1 MVKLNE
7 EQSKL
12 AEKLKQT
19 EDKLVEVN
27 KYVVKKLAG
36 INKDVVDKLAE
47 KLKEDE
53 KSNLTKKQKE
63 VEDARLIKKAKL
75 INEPEWDKFRRR
87 YIGPFQFLL
96 VSLITSESLLA
107 FWMYG
112 LVFSTNA
119 FDTINNE
126 RIVVGS
132 LSIAVLI
139 AVLVVFSVVYN
150 IKKSHGDCE
159 H

>member
-1 MVKLNE
+1 MDEK
-7 EQSKL
+7 SKL
-12 AEKLKQT
+12 AEKLKET

-63 VEDARLIKKAKL
+63 AEDAKLVEKAKRA
-75 INEPEWDKFRRR
+75 IETKRDRARR
-87 YIGPFQFLL
+87 YAVGPFQFLAF
-96 VSLITSESLLA
+96 SLIASESLLV
-107 FWMYG
+107 FWMSK
-112 LVFSTNA
+112 LFNFSATASDTA
-119 FDTINNE
+119 FYE

-132 LSIAVLI
+132 LFIAVLI
-139 AVLVVFSVVYN
+139 AVLVVFSVVYK
-150 IKKSHGDCE
+150 IKKSHDD
-159 H
+159 

>member
-63 VEDARLIKKAKL
+63 AEDARLVEKAKRA
-75 INEPEWDKFRRR
+75 IETKRDRARR
-87 YIGPFQFLL
+87 YVIGPFQFL
-96 VSLITSESLLA
+96 VFSLIASESLLV
-107 FWMYG
+107 FW
-112 LVFSTNA
+112 LFNL
-119 FDTINNE
+119 FDFTTSAPDTAHYE
-126 RIVVGS
+126 RIIVGS
-132 LSIAVLI
+132 LFIAVLI
-139 AVLVVFSVVYN
+139 AVLVVFSVVYK
-150 IKKSHGDCE
+150 IEKSHDD
-159 H
+159 